1 MNIHT
6 LAEGLEWLEHK
17 TKPLFVGAALLAYAV
32 SLVVLATQINPV
44 THLED
49 YLVGALGNLAIPFG
63 IILLQEMLE
72 LITSISD
79 STLVSARRQF
89 EIVVLV
95 LVRSFFK
102 KFDKVNEMVI
112 AGEFGSY
119 VREATVKVVAIVII
133 VALILYFRNLA
144 RTHSMRDY
152 AQEGLKANL
161 WKQLLAVILSVVV
174 LLDMILIMSEFDEIV
189 FIRIVFTGLIIIDA
203 IFLILAILKDS
214 SFSSLAFESG
224 LVIGLIFARFPL
236 FSSNTL
242 SYALSIVGV
251 AFATLSLYLLYLARR
266 PEKKKKKDVEDVE
279 DVEMETA
286 V

>member
-1 MNIHT
+1 MTLHW

-17 TKPLFVGAALLAYAV
+17 TKPLFVGAALLAYAI
-32 SLVVLATQINPV
+32 SLVVLATQINPA
-44 THLED
+44 THLEE

-79 STLVSARRQF
+79 STLISAQRQF

-102 KFDKVNEMVI
+102 KFDKVNEMVV

-119 VREATVKVVAIVII
+119 VREATVKVVAIIVI

-144 RTHSMRDY
+144 KTHSMRDY
-152 AQEGLKANL
+152 AKEGRRANL

-174 LLDMILIMSEFDEIV
+174 LLDMILIMDQFDEIV
-189 FIRIVFTGLIIIDA
+189 FIRLVFTGLIIIDA
-203 IFLILAILKDS
+203 IFLILAILHNSKFD
-214 SFSSLAFESG
+214 SLAFESG

-236 FSSNTL
+236 FTSNTL
-242 SYALSIVGV
+242 SYMLSIVGI
-251 AFATLSLYLLYLARR
+251 AFATLSLYLLYLSRR
-266 PEKKKKKDVEDVE
+266 PGKKRKDVV
-279 DVEMETA
+279 VETA

>member
-17 TKPLFVGAALLAYAV
+17 TKPLFVGAALISYAI
-32 SLVVLATQINPV
+32 SLVVLAAKINPA
-44 THLED
+44 TDLEE
-49 YLVGALGNLAIPFG
+49 YLVGALGNLAIPFS

-72 LITSISD
+72 LITSISE
-79 STLVSARRQF
+79 STLVSAQRQF

-119 VREATVKVVAIVII
+119 VREATVKVIAIVII

-152 AQEGLKANL
+152 AKEGRKANL
-161 WKQLLAVILSVVV
+161 WKQLLAVVLSIVV
-174 LLDMILIMSEFDEIV
+174 LLDMLLIMQSFDEIV

-214 SFSSLAFESG
+214 SFNNLAFESG
-224 LVIGLIFARFPL
+224 VVIGLIFARFPL

-242 SYALSIVGV
+242 SYILSIIGII
-251 AFATLSLYLLYLARR
+251 FATLSLYLLYVSRK
-266 PEKKKKKDVEDVE
+266 PEKNKKDAEE
-279 DVEMETA
+279 ITA
-286 V
+286 

>member
-1 MNIHT
+1 
-6 LAEGLEWLEHK
+6 
-17 TKPLFVGAALLAYAV
+17 
-32 SLVVLATQINPV
+32 
-44 THLED
+44 
-49 YLVGALGNLAIPFG
+49 
-63 IILLQEMLE
+63 
-72 LITSISD
+72 
-79 STLVSARRQF
+79 
-89 EIVVLV
+89 VLV

-119 VREATVKVVAIVII
+119 VREATAKVIAIVII

-152 AQEGLKANL
+152 AHEGRKANL

-174 LLDMILIMSEFDEIV
+174 LLDMILVMSEFDEIM

-251 AFATLSLYLLYLARR
+251 AFATLSLYLLYLSRKS
-266 PEKKKKKDVEDVE
+266 EKKKKDVV
-279 DVEMETA
+279 VETA